1 MIQTGDVRD
10 SFLGEYDVVVIG
22 AGITGSMMTREL
34 SKYKVRIALCEK
46 EPFPGQGPSKGSYSM
61 IHAPNFCPS
70 ATFKGTLCVHA
81 ARRYKELSAELEVTY
96 GEVDELRLAFEPAQL
111 PLLEDSKKRGE
122 EYGGADF
129 EIIGP
134 DQIFALEPNLNPQ
147 TIAALHVRGLG
158 VVHPPEWAFALI
170 ENAAQNGARIYLDTP
185 VVDIRP
191 REGGGY
197 LVQTSRGTFGASFI
211 VNAAGLFVGD
221 VAAMVGDEGIQLKI
235 SRGTNGI
242 LDKSFS
248 HLVRNTIYGPRPGQ
262 VITPTAH
269 GNLMVMYGTF
279 VADHRED
286 TRVTREGI
294 QEMIKMGKELVPS
307 LPEREF
313 ITFFTGLRSENN
325 LVPNADFYIARSE
338 RSPGVIHAV
347 IGSPGVTTAPAVADR
362 IIALLGEAGLSL
374 KANESFQGR
383 RRGWARFAK
392 ASLEEKEA
400 LIRKNPLYGHVLCRC
415 ETVTKAEI
423 LEVIRR
429 GATTLDGIKH
439 LTRAGMGRCQGG
451 FCGPKV
457 IRLLA
462 EELGVSPVAV
472 TKKGAGSSEILFEAK
487 ELLGHLNTKGSA

>member
-1 MIQTGDVRD
+1 MNKTGDGSR
-10 SFLGEYDVVVIG
+10 SLLGSYDVLIIG
-22 AGITGSMMTREL
+22 AGITGSMTTREL
-34 SKYKVRIALCEK
+34 SKYKVRIGLLEK
-46 EPFPGQGPSKGSYSM
+46 EPFPGQGASKASYSM
-61 IHAPNFCPS
+61 IHAANFCPS
-70 ATFKGTLCVHA
+70 GTFKGTLCVHA
-81 ARRYKELSAELEVTY
+81 SRRYKKLSEELNATY
-96 GEVDELRLAFEPAQL
+96 GELDELRLALEPAHL
-111 PLLEDSKKRGE
+111 ALLEDSKKRGE

-147 TIAALHVRGLG
+147 TIAALRVRGLG
-158 VVHPPEWAFALI
+158 VIHPPEWAFALI
-170 ENAAQNGARIYLDTP
+170 ENAAQNGARYYLDTA
-185 VVDIRP
+185 VTGIRA

-197 LVQTSRGTFGASFI
+197 VVETSKGNFEASYI

-221 VAAMVGDEGIQLKI
+221 IASMVGDEGIQLKM

-242 LDKSFS
+242 LDKSVS

-279 VADHRED
+279 LADHRED

-294 QEMIKMGKELVPS
+294 QELIKMGKELVPS

-325 LVPNADFYIARSE
+325 LMPNQDFFLARSE
-338 RSPGVIHAV
+338 RAPGVIHAV

-362 IIALLGEAGLSL
+362 IIELLGEAGLAL
-374 KANESFQGR
+374 ERKEDFQAQR
-383 RRGWARFAK
+383 AGWARFAK

-400 LIRKNPLYGHVLCRC
+400 LIRKNPDYGHVLCRC

-429 GATTLDGIKH
+429 GAVTLDGIKH

-472 TKKGAGSSEILFEAK
+472 TKKGLGSSEILFEAK
-487 ELLGHLNTKGSA
+487 ELLGLSNEKGNA

>member
-1 MIQTGDVRD
+1 MKETRDGTGPF
-10 SFLGEYDVVVIG
+10 SGQYDVLVIG
-22 AGITGSMMTREL
+22 AGITGSMTTREL
-34 SKYKVRIALCEK
+34 SKYKLRIALLEK
-46 EPFPGQGPSKGSYSM
+46 EPFPGQGASKGSYSM

-70 ATFKGTLCVHA
+70 GTFKGKLCIGSS
-81 ARRYKELSAELEVTY
+81 RRYKKLCGELNVTY
-96 GEVDELRLAFEPAQL
+96 RELDELRLAFEPAHL
-111 PLLEDSKKRGE
+111 ALIEDSKKRGE
-122 EYGGADF
+122 EYGGAEY

-134 DQIFALEPNLNPQ
+134 DRISALEPNLNPQ

-158 VVHPPEWAFALI
+158 VVHPPECAFALI
-170 ENAAQNGARIYLDTP
+170 ENAAQNGARVYLDTA

-191 REGGGY
+191 REEGGY
-197 LVQTSRGTFGASFI
+197 WVHTSKGTLGASFI

-221 VAAMVGDEGIQLKI
+221 VAAMVGDEGISLKMT
-235 SRGTNGI
+235 RGSIGI
-242 LDKSFS
+242 LDKSVS
-248 HLVRNTIYGPRPGQ
+248 HLVRNTIYGPRLGQ

-269 GNLMVMYGTF
+269 GNLMVTFGT
-279 VADHRED
+279 VLADHRED
-286 TRVTREGI
+286 TRVMGEGI
-294 QEMIKMGKELVPS
+294 REMIKMGKELVPS

-325 LVPNADFYIARSE
+325 LVPNADFYLARSE
-338 RSPGVIHAV
+338 RAPGVIHAV

-362 IIALLGEAGLSL
+362 IIELLGEAGLPL
-374 KANESFQGR
+374 KRNESFQAQR
-383 RRGWARFAK
+383 KGWARFVS

-400 LIRKNPLYGHVLCRC
+400 LIQKDPHYGHVLCRC

-429 GATTLDGIKH
+429 GVTTLDGIKH

-462 EELGVSPVAV
+462 EELGVSPVEI
-472 TKKGAGSSEILFEAK
+472 TKKGLGSSEILFEAK
-487 ELLGHLNTKGSA
+487 ELLGLSNTKGSA